1 MDWSAVNVSLTLAA
15 WTTLVLLPVGLALAR
30 WLAVTAW
37 AGRPFIEAL
46 LLLPLLLPPTV
57 IGFYFLV
64 AFGQGSALGA
74 WLAHTMGWRLVFS
87 MEGLL
92 LVSVLVNLPFMV
104 QPIQRAFAA
113 VPHSLRE
120 AAWVSGLSGWQ
131 TFWRID
137 LPLAWPGLLAGMA
150 LTVAHTLGEFGVV
163 LMVGGN
169 IAGETRTLS
178 VSLYDKVQGMA
189 LQSAHVMALAL
200 VGVSLLALTVV
211 LAFDRVGQRGRALQ
225 GRCWAA
231 CMFSFAPAARSVW
244 PLSSTV
250 VRVNWWP
257 WSVHRAVAKPACC
270 VPSRVCGHRPI
281 CRAIS
286 VWRIRLGSTRPQTCC
301 ARRKSAGRFWCSSI
315 TPCFRT

>member
-1 MDWSAVNVSLTLAA
+1 MDWSALHVSLLLAALTTLA
-15 WTTLVLLPVGLALAR
+15 LLPVGLALAR

-64 AFGQGSALGA
+64 AFGQGSDMGA
-74 WLAHTMGWRLVFS
+74 WLAASGIRLVFTL
-87 MEGLL
+87 EGLL

-120 AAWVSGLSGWQ
+120 AAWVSGLSTWQ
-131 TFWRID
+131 TFWRIE

-169 IAGETRTLS
+169 IEGETRTLS
-178 VSLYDKVQGMA
+178 VSLYDKVQGMD

-200 VGVSLLALTVV
+200 VGVSLLALTLV

-225 GRCWAA
+225 ER
-231 CMFSFAPAARSVW
+231 
-244 PLSSTV
+244 
-250 VRVNWWP
+250 
-257 WSVHRAVAKPACC
+257 
-270 VPSRVCGHRPI
+270 
-281 CRAIS
+281 
-286 VWRIRLGSTRPQTCC
+286 
-301 ARRKSAGRFWCSSI
+301 
-315 TPCFRT
+315 

>member
-1 MDWSAVNVSLTLAA
+1 MDWPAFTVSFTLAA
-15 WTTLVLLPVGLALAR
+15 LTTLVLLPVGLALAR

-37 AGRPFIEAL
+37 AGRPVVEAL

-64 AFGQGSALGA
+64 AFGQGGALGA
-74 WLAHTMGWRLVFS
+74 WLADSGIRLVFTL
-87 MEGLL
+87 EGLL

-120 AAWVSGLSGWQ
+120 AAWVSGLSSWQ
-131 TFWRID
+131 TFWRIE

-169 IAGETRTLS
+169 IEGETRTLS
-178 VSLYDKVQGMA
+178 VSLYDKVQGMD
-189 LQSAHVMALAL
+189 LSSAHVMALAL
-200 VGVSLLALTVV
+200 VGVSLLALSLV

-225 GRCWAA
+225 ER
-231 CMFSFAPAARSVW
+231 
-244 PLSSTV
+244 
-250 VRVNWWP
+250 
-257 WSVHRAVAKPACC
+257 
-270 VPSRVCGHRPI
+270 
-281 CRAIS
+281 
-286 VWRIRLGSTRPQTCC
+286 
-301 ARRKSAGRFWCSSI
+301 
-315 TPCFRT
+315 

>member
-1 MDWSAVNVSLTLAA
+1 MDWPALNVSLTLAA
-15 WTTLVLLPVGLALAR
+15 LTTLVLLPLGLALAR
-30 WLAVTAW
+30 WLAVTPW

-46 LLLPLLLPPTV
+46 LMLPLLLPPTV

-64 AFGQGSALGA
+64 AFGQGSAFGA
-74 WLAHTMGWRLVFS
+74 WLFASGWRLVFTL
-87 MEGLL
+87 EGLL

-113 VPHSLRE
+113 VPNSLRE

-131 TFWRID
+131 TFWRIE

-169 IAGETRTLS
+169 IEGETRTLS
-178 VSLYDKVQGMA
+178 VSLYDKVQGMD

-200 VGVSLLALTVV
+200 VGISLLALSLV

-225 GRCWAA
+225 ER
-231 CMFSFAPAARSVW
+231 
-244 PLSSTV
+244 
-250 VRVNWWP
+250 
-257 WSVHRAVAKPACC
+257 
-270 VPSRVCGHRPI
+270 
-281 CRAIS
+281 
-286 VWRIRLGSTRPQTCC
+286 
-301 ARRKSAGRFWCSSI
+301 
-315 TPCFRT
+315 

>member
-1 MDWSAVNVSLTLAA
+1 MDWSALHVSLTLAVL
-15 WTTLVLLPVGLALAR
+15 TTLALLPVGLALAR

-37 AGRPFIEAL
+37 AGRPVVEAL

-74 WLAHTMGWRLVFS
+74 WLADSGIRLVFT

-120 AAWVSGLSGWQ
+120 AAWVSGLSTWQ
-131 TFWRID
+131 TFWRIE

-169 IAGETRTLS
+169 IEGETRTLS
-178 VSLYDKVQGMA
+178 VSLYDKVQGMD

-200 VGVSLLALTVV
+200 VGISLLALSLV

-225 GRCWAA
+225 ER
-231 CMFSFAPAARSVW
+231 
-244 PLSSTV
+244 
-250 VRVNWWP
+250 
-257 WSVHRAVAKPACC
+257 
-270 VPSRVCGHRPI
+270 
-281 CRAIS
+281 
-286 VWRIRLGSTRPQTCC
+286 
-301 ARRKSAGRFWCSSI
+301 
-315 TPCFRT
+315 

>member
-1 MDWSAVNVSLTLAA
+1 MDWSALHVSLTLAA
-15 WTTLVLLPVGLALAR
+15 LTTLALLPVGLALAR

-37 AGRPFIEAL
+37 AGRPVVEAL

-74 WLAHTMGWRLVFS
+74 WLAASGFRLVFTL
-87 MEGLL
+87 EGLL

-120 AAWVSGLSGWQ
+120 AAWVSGLSTWQ
-131 TFWRID
+131 TFWRIE

-169 IAGETRTLS
+169 IEGETRTLS
-178 VSLYDKVQGMA
+178 VSLYDKVQGMD

-200 VGVSLLALTVV
+200 VGVSLLALTLV

-225 GRCWAA
+225 ER
-231 CMFSFAPAARSVW
+231 
-244 PLSSTV
+244 
-250 VRVNWWP
+250 
-257 WSVHRAVAKPACC
+257 
-270 VPSRVCGHRPI
+270 
-281 CRAIS
+281 
-286 VWRIRLGSTRPQTCC
+286 
-301 ARRKSAGRFWCSSI
+301 
-315 TPCFRT
+315 

>member
-1 MDWSAVNVSLTLAA
+1 MDWSALHVSLTLAVL
-15 WTTLVLLPVGLALAR
+15 TTLALLPVGLALAR

-37 AGRPFIEAL
+37 AGRPVVEAL

-74 WLAHTMGWRLVFS
+74 WLADSGIRLVFTL
-87 MEGLL
+87 EGLL

-120 AAWVSGLSGWQ
+120 AAWVSGLSTWQ
-131 TFWRID
+131 TFWRIE

-169 IAGETRTLS
+169 IEGETRTLS
-178 VSLYDKVQGMA
+178 VSLYDKVQGMD
-189 LQSAHVMALAL
+189 LQSAHVMALVL
-200 VGVSLLALTVV
+200 VGVSLLALSLV

-225 GRCWAA
+225 ER
-231 CMFSFAPAARSVW
+231 
-244 PLSSTV
+244 
-250 VRVNWWP
+250 
-257 WSVHRAVAKPACC
+257 
-270 VPSRVCGHRPI
+270 
-281 CRAIS
+281 
-286 VWRIRLGSTRPQTCC
+286 
-301 ARRKSAGRFWCSSI
+301 
-315 TPCFRT
+315 

>member
-1 MDWSAVNVSLTLAA
+1 MA
-15 WTTLVLLPVGLALAR
+15 LLPLGLALAR
-30 WLAVTAW
+30 WLAVTDW

-64 AFGQGSALGA
+64 SFGQGSPLGA
-74 WLAHTMGWRLVFS
+74 WLAQSLGWRLVFT

-131 TFWRID
+131 TFWRIE

-178 VSLYDKVQGMA
+178 VSLYDKVQGME

-200 VGVSLLALTVV
+200 VGVSLLALTLV

-225 GRCWAA
+225 ER
-231 CMFSFAPAARSVW
+231 
-244 PLSSTV
+244 
-250 VRVNWWP
+250 
-257 WSVHRAVAKPACC
+257 
-270 VPSRVCGHRPI
+270 
-281 CRAIS
+281 
-286 VWRIRLGSTRPQTCC
+286 
-301 ARRKSAGRFWCSSI
+301 
-315 TPCFRT
+315 

>member
-1 MDWSAVNVSLTLAA
+1 LTTLA
-15 WTTLVLLPVGLALAR
+15 LLPVGLALAR

-37 AGRPFIEAL
+37 AGRPVVEAL

-64 AFGQGSALGA
+64 ALGQGSVLGA
-74 WLAHTMGWRLVFS
+74 WLAASGIRLVFTL
-87 MEGLL
+87 EGLL

-120 AAWVSGLSGWQ
+120 AAWVSGLSSWQ
-131 TFWRID
+131 TFWRIE

-169 IAGETRTLS
+169 IEGETRTLS
-178 VSLYDKVQGMA
+178 VSLYDKVQGMD
-189 LQSAHVMALAL
+189 LKSAHVMALAL
-200 VGVSLLALTVV
+200 VGVSLLALTLV

-225 GRCWAA
+225 ER
-231 CMFSFAPAARSVW
+231 
-244 PLSSTV
+244 
-250 VRVNWWP
+250 
-257 WSVHRAVAKPACC
+257 
-270 VPSRVCGHRPI
+270 
-281 CRAIS
+281 
-286 VWRIRLGSTRPQTCC
+286 
-301 ARRKSAGRFWCSSI
+301 
-315 TPCFRT
+315 

>member
-1 MDWSAVNVSLTLAA
+1 MDWSAVNVSLILAA
-15 WTTLVLLPVGLALAR
+15 WTTMALLPLGLALAR
-30 WLAVTAW
+30 WLAVTDW

-64 AFGQGSALGA
+64 SFGQGSPLGA
-74 WLAHTMGWRLVFS
+74 WLAQSLGWRLVFT

-131 TFWRID
+131 TFWRIE

-178 VSLYDKVQGMA
+178 VSLYDKVQGME

-200 VGVSLLALTVV
+200 VGVSLLALTLV

-225 GRCWAA
+225 ER
-231 CMFSFAPAARSVW
+231 
-244 PLSSTV
+244 
-250 VRVNWWP
+250 
-257 WSVHRAVAKPACC
+257 
-270 VPSRVCGHRPI
+270 
-281 CRAIS
+281 
-286 VWRIRLGSTRPQTCC
+286 
-301 ARRKSAGRFWCSSI
+301 
-315 TPCFRT
+315 

>member
-1 MDWSAVNVSLTLAA
+1 MDWSALHVSLTLALL
-15 WTTLVLLPVGLALAR
+15 TTLALLPVGLALAR

-37 AGRPFIEAL
+37 AGRPILEAL

-64 AFGQGSALGA
+64 AFGQDSALGS
-74 WLAHTMGWRLVFS
+74 WLAASGIRLVFTL
-87 MEGLL
+87 EGLL

-120 AAWVSGLSGWQ
+120 AAWVSGFSTWQ
-131 TFWRID
+131 TFWRIE

-169 IAGETRTLS
+169 IEGETRTLS
-178 VSLYDKVQGMA
+178 VSLYDKVQGMD

-200 VGVSLLALTVV
+200 VGVSLMALSLV

-225 GRCWAA
+225 ER
-231 CMFSFAPAARSVW
+231 
-244 PLSSTV
+244 
-250 VRVNWWP
+250 
-257 WSVHRAVAKPACC
+257 
-270 VPSRVCGHRPI
+270 
-281 CRAIS
+281 
-286 VWRIRLGSTRPQTCC
+286 
-301 ARRKSAGRFWCSSI
+301 
-315 TPCFRT
+315 